1 MDKQLSMAGLVG
13 SLRSGNLIAF
23 GGGGLLGSFDRKPM
37 AAAKAI
43 AVDGP
48 SNLHALVFLGGPE
61 IDLLIGLGKLSSLSF
76 SYVGLD
82 VLGLAP
88 NFRRAREEG
97 KLKVIEYSEFMI
109 LAGLEA
115 TTKRVPFMPTRH
127 GLGTDVIRT
136 ETAPFKVFDCPL
148 TGAPLVAVPA
158 IQPDVAIVHV
168 NVADEAGNAVI
179 RGDAYADLLLIRAA
193 QKVYLTAE
201 RVVKSLPQDEAT
213 RRATLISRIWV
224 DGVCEAP
231 LGARYTSLYPD
242 YPCDVEAA
250 QEYLARSSE
259 RTWLE
264 SWAAN

>member
-61 IDLLIGLGKLSSLSF
+61 IDLLI
-76 SYVGLD
+76 D